1 MQFVLTKH
9 TWQVVEVY
17 HILITEVYDIDDL
30 RIFMRQAAENL
41 VNIGRFTIDG
51 IIHGRRD
58 NLFELF
64 HVSYSFQPFRIIS
77 DVFICIISFYDITCR
92 GSSVI
97 VLYISLTAG
106 SLPTKMTVRELRPL
120 ERKYF
125 SNLSSQS
132 RLMMRDR

>member
-58 NLFELF
+58 NFEPVSCFLF
-64 HVSYSFQPFRIIS
+64 FQPFRIIS
-77 DVFICIISFYDITCR
+77 DVFICIISFYYITCR
-92 GSSVI
+92 GIFCHRLVHFAHGRI
-97 VLYISLTAG
+97 VTYKDDGA
-106 SLPTKMTVRELRPL
+106 
-120 ERKYF
+120 
-125 SNLSSQS
+125 
-132 RLMMRDR
+132 

>member
-51 IIHGRRD
+51 I
-58 NLFELF
+58 NLQCNRHRQRLLHLDRFR
-64 HVSYSFQPFRIIS
+64 SYH
-77 DVFICIISFYDITCR
+77 
-92 GSSVI
+92 
-97 VLYISLTAG
+97 
-106 SLPTKMTVRELRPL
+106 
-120 ERKYF
+120 
-125 SNLSSQS
+125 LSGTY
-132 RLMMRDR
+132 RTE

>member
-17 HILITEVYDIDDL
+17 HILITEGYDIDDL

-41 VNIGRFTIDG
+41 VKIGRFTIDG
-51 IIHGRRD
+51 SIQGRRD
-58 NLFELF
+58 NLLELF

-92 GSSVI
+92 GIFCHRLVHLAHGRI
-97 VLYISLTAG
+97 VTYKDDGA
-106 SLPTKMTVRELRPL
+106 
-120 ERKYF
+120 
-125 SNLSSQS
+125 
-132 RLMMRDR
+132 